1 MRSDIAKMEDAM
13 ENLFDDDD
21 ADGLLTP
28 FESNCFCKIERNAF
42 YVISQI
48 LYNEQTNEWLCCH
61 KWNWREESVY
71 L

>member
-1 MRSDIAKMEDAM
+1 M

-48 LYNEQTNEWLCCH
+48 LYNEQTNE
-61 KWNWREESVY
+61 
-71 L
+71 